1 MLKPFRLSVY
11 AAMLASAMLITAP
24 AFADKPVYSDLD
36 SDGTVVEL
44 YVGGD
49 GQVYA
54 IIYHTDGSVSG
65 TNPNPDG
72 SGNGTGK
79 PDYKDII
86 RRLAASKGGLPRSS
100 KKSLYDTVLKG
111 KGIVPLWNPAD
122 LGSKTGDTGA
132 GGGGESA
139 HDAAWAQG
147 QANKGKSTV
156 KKTDGNN
163 NGAHGDGG
171 DVNGHKA
178 PDNSNGYTIKPEIVN
193 PAPKAKK

>member
-1 MLKPFRLSVY
+1 MLKPFRLSVC
-11 AAMLASAMLITAP
+11 AAMLVSAMLITAP

-36 SDGTVVEL
+36 SDDTVIEL
-44 YVGGD
+44 YVGAD

-54 IIYHTDGSVSG
+54 IFYHADGSVSG

-72 SGNGTGK
+72 SGKGTGK

-86 RRLAASKGGLPRSS
+86 KRLAASKGGLPRSS
-100 KKSLYDTVLKG
+100 KKSLYETVLKG
-111 KGIVPLWNPAD
+111 KGIIPLWNPAD
-122 LGSKTGDTGA
+122 LGGKTGDTGA
-132 GGGGESA
+132 GAGGESA

-147 QANKGKSTV
+147 QAAKGKSTV
-156 KKTDGNN
+156 KQKDANN
-163 NGAHGDGG
+163 NGARGEGG